1 MVGITCTCWCVGVME
16 RSFIMGISENLYAAL
31 CSFHALK
38 LHLMEGQ
45 TFISKGCRYK
55 EPSSL
60 HSVYKVKKS
69 KMVR

>member
-1 MVGITCTCWCVGVME
+1 MGQRLSSLYDPVSWAPI
-16 RSFIMGISENLYAAL
+16 SYGISARNI
-31 CSFHALK
+31 FHALK

-55 EPSSL
+55 ELSSL
-60 HSVYKVKKS
+60 HGVYKDKKS